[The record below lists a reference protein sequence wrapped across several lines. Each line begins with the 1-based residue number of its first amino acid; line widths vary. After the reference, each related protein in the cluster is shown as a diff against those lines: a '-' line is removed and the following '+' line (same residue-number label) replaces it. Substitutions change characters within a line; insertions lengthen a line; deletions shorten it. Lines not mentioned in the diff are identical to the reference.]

1 MFSLTFG
8 RHKSIFVVKGKPTD
22 TKGFNMF
29 NASEARDQNYY
40 SVYAA
45 QVLNGIEVSIL
56 SKSAYGEKSIE
67 WNAQIPVF
75 VANSVEQELTR
86 NGYDVRVSQSETFVE
101 DVDGRNVGF
110 CWARFE
116 IEW

>member
-1 MFSLTFG
+1 
-8 RHKSIFVVKGKPTD
+8 
-22 TKGFNMF
+22 MF
-29 NASEARDQNYY
+29 NASEAREQNYY

-45 QVLNGIEVSIL
+45 QVLNGIEVGIL

-67 WNAQIPVF
+67 WNAQVPVF

-86 NGYDVRVSQSETFVE
+86 NGYDVRASLSDTFVE
-101 DVDGRNVGF
+101 DVDGKNVGF
-110 CWARFE
+110 CWVKFE

>member
-1 MFSLTFG
+1 ML
-8 RHKSIFVVKGKPTD
+8 
-22 TKGFNMF
+22 

-45 QVLNGIEVSIL
+45 QVLNGIEVGIL
-56 SKSAYGEKSIE
+56 SKSSFGEKSLE
-67 WNAQIPVF
+67 WNGQIPVF

-86 NGYDVRVSQSETFVE
+86 NGYDVRASLSDTFVE

-110 CWARFE
+110 CWVKLE

>member
-1 MFSLTFG
+1 
-8 RHKSIFVVKGKPTD
+8 
-22 TKGFNMF
+22 MF

-45 QVLNGIEVSIL
+45 QVLNGIEMGIL
-56 SKSAYGEKSIE
+56 SKSAFGEKSIE
-67 WNAQIPVF
+67 VDGQYPVF
-75 VANSVEQELTR
+75 VVNSVEQELTR
-86 NGYDVRVSQSETFVE
+86 NGYDVRVSQSDTFVE

-110 CWARFE
+110 CWAKFE